1 MKRFI
6 FSVVFFILG
15 ALAFSAGLRERIY
28 KDEVG
33 ERLHKEVTVD
43 GKTLSKLVE
52 VYSVIEYDSN
62 GNEIHSKYSNGEE
75 YWYEYDRNGNKI
87 HSKDNKGYEEWYE
100 YDSNGN
106 QIHYKDN
113 DGEEYWHEYTY
124 WKNGKVKTKTEYHAL

>member
-15 ALAFSAGLRERIY
+15 ALAFSAGLGERTY

-62 GNEIHSKYSNGEE
+62 ENWIHYKASNGEE
-75 YWYEYDRNGNKI
+75 YWY
-87 HSKDNKGYEEWYE
+87 
-100 YDSNGN
+100 
-106 QIHYKDN
+106 
-113 DGEEYWHEYTY
+113 EYTY